1 MTARLRT
8 TAGSVDLNVE
18 SYSTSLTL
26 ATNQA
31 ILRRGRAQYPFT
43 PNQRPLRLTL
53 ICPSEEY
60 RARLQR
66 IARRAQEAALNTNG
80 KVSHSVTLTWPE
92 RNMYYQGFIMS
103 VPGGAQRYEDV
114 STVELELLLVY
125 DAFHTLRANF
135 SEADW
140 ERDWDFDG
148 DGTPDGFQP
157 PLGIVE
163 STTPMVRNTIME
175 SFNIFSRR

>member
-1 MTARLRT
+1 MCIRD
-8 TAGSVDLNVE
+8 S
-18 SYSTSLTL
+18 
-26 ATNQA
+26 
-31 ILRRGRAQYPFT
+31 
-43 PNQRPLRLTL
+43 
-53 ICPSEEY
+53 
-60 RARLQR
+60 
-66 IARRAQEAALNTNG
+66 
-80 KVSHSVTLTWPE
+80 
-92 RNMYYQGFIMS
+92 
-103 VPGGAQRYEDV
+103 
-114 STVELELLLVY
+114 VY

-148 DGTPDGFQP
+148 DGTPDGFRP